1 MSPTT
6 AAFPAE
12 PRKRDTRGESTL
24 ETGVEYIFGAT
35 LVAVVNDR
43 TSALDS
49 VVFGVD
55 IQSGD
60 IRGDSP
66 SYALVVLDT
75 RDTESDEVRIERDV
89 VSFRKLRRLIER
101 DEPRVVATDNMYELA
116 TDKDDL
122 VRFLRW
128 LPHGTQL
135 VQVTGAERPEPLSR
149 VASRHGVPYGKD
161 PMKEAE
167 AAARLALANVGYE
180 VAAFENTTTVKVSR
194 GRSTGKGGW
203 SQDRYTRRIH
213 GSVKQQSREVESAL
227 KEANLDYERDVTEKY
242 GGYSQALFTVE
253 GRPEDIPVS
262 THRSGDTRVE
272 IERERRDGIEF
283 EPLVKRRDRVIVGID
298 PGTTT
303 AVAVV
308 GLDGRVLDVHST
320 RTADTAA
327 VIEWLIERGRPS
339 LVAADVQPMPETV
352 EKFRRSFDAAGWAPT
367 SDIPVDEKLHRT
379 RDIDYEN
386 DHERD
391 ALAAALFAFDDHEDQ
406 FERISRKVP
415 ADVDREE
422 VIARVLVSE
431 ESVEAVL
438 REMADD
444 ADGGDPDDADEEAH
458 EEPELTPEEREIR
471 ELRSRVE
478 RLESHVED
486 LKSTIE
492 EKDETIEEYKEELSD
507 ARREERREARERR
520 EVTRLERENGR
531 LERKVES
538 LESDKA
544 ELADKLDQLKSLWK
558 LDHSNFADVNTDGSL
573 VPVKIVEQF
582 TNGALDHTVEEY
594 GIAAGDVVYLR
605 DASGA
610 GRTTA
615 ERLAEFDPKVVLRSG
630 NLSEVADEVLFEADV
645 PVAPADGVTIQEIDE
660 LAVAKESEVAAAID
674 DWEDRAEERQKEQRE
689 EMVDQIISEHRAE
702 NRR

>member
-1 MSPTT
+1 M
-6 AAFPAE
+6 
-12 PRKRDTRGESTL
+12 
-24 ETGVEYIFGAT
+24 
-35 LVAVVNDR
+35 NDR

-167 AAARLALANVGYE
+167 AAARLALGNVGYE

-213 GSVKQQSREVESAL
+213 GSVKQQAREVESAL

-253 GRPEDIPVS
+253 ARPEDIPVS

-352 EKFRRSFDAAGWAPT
+352 EKFRRSFDAAGWAPA

-379 RDIDYEN
+379 REVDYEN

-422 VIARVLVSE
+422 VIARVLTSE

-438 REMADD
+438 REMDDD
-444 ADGGDPDDADEEAH
+444 ADDGGDDADDESH

-492 EKDETIEEYKEELSD
+492 EKDETIEEYKDELSD

-660 LAVAKESEVAAAID
+660 LAVAKESEVESAIS

-702 NRR
+702 NRRG